1 MYTVEKISN
10 WDIRV
15 DIQTNKPCQLY
26 VDTFPSSPKQC
37 LRVLWSVEPNEIAG
51 LRDIVINRHKEFDLI
66 LTWHKEVLDNCSN
79 ARLFPHGM
87 SWILDFDLTKENFT
101 RINNDTNGNPRYV
114 TSFLNL
120 LSDYENYNLGLSIDG
135 KYNLA
140 LRKAKSLG
148 GKKFNNKLYGGGIVF
163 GSVFNL
169 DDLVAKGST
178 NSQFIKWNVPNLTQP
193 YYHLIPPGK

>member
-1 MYTVEKISN
+1 MNPTNQRRKPLSQPDKPWYATDDSIDLFALIMDKIG
-10 WDIRV
+10 DIPTI
-15 DIQTNKPCQLY
+15 D
-26 VDTFPSSPKQC
+26 VDTAVNLATVIWK
-37 LRVLWSVEPNEIAG
+37 IAREYKHLTG
-51 LRDIVINRHKEFDLI
+51 EDKTGMNQIVYSK
-66 LTWHKEVLDNCSN
+66 KSN
-79 ARLFPHGM
+79 ITNVSRPQLNDKM
-87 SWILDFDLTKENFT
+87 KKNTFDLTKENFT

-140 LRKAKSLG
+140 LRKAKPLG

-169 DDLVAKGST
+169 DDLVAKVQQIANT
-178 NSQFIKWNVPNLTQP
+178 
-193 YYHLIPPGK
+193 